1 MAESGGAAA
10 QVAGAQ
16 ATGALVTGS
25 SGFIGTRLVR
35 RLVAEGR
42 RVVALDILAPR
53 ETLLGVDYRRI
64 DVAEPLDPAL
74 GAGVGEIYNL
84 AAVHR
89 TPGHP
94 PEEYYR
100 TNVLGA
106 LNVTRLAEDAG
117 VGAILFT
124 SSISVYG
131 PQESFVTEASP
142 LLPVSDYGR
151 SKRMAEVIH
160 SQWRERDPSRRLV
173 TVRPGVV
180 FGPGER
186 GNYTFLAR
194 ALKRRMFVF
203 PGRTDA
209 IKSGGYVDEL
219 LDTFAF
225 TLGHARDGAE
235 PEIRYNFAFP
245 TPSTTQD
252 IVETFGTVAG
262 LPGALGTAPLP
273 LLLAA
278 ATVFEG
284 AAKVGVK
291 TPIHRERVRKLVN
304 STAVTPRWLLDN
316 GYVFSSDLAS
326 SLESWKVETDGAFT

>member
-1 MAESGGAAA
+1 MTA
-10 QVAGAQ
+10 
-16 ATGALVTGS
+16 ALVTGA

-35 RLVAEGR
+35 RLAGEGR
-42 RVVALDILAPR
+42 RVVAVDILPPR
-53 ETLLGVDYRRI
+53 ESFPGVEHHRA

-74 GAGVGEIYNL
+74 GRDVSQVYNL

-94 PEEYYR
+94 PEDYYR

-106 LNVTRLAEDAG
+106 LNVTRLAEEAG
-117 VGAILFT
+117 IGSILFT

-151 SKRMAEVIH
+151 SKGMAEVIH
-160 SQWRERDPSRRLV
+160 RQWAARDPARSLV

-186 GNYTFLAR
+186 GNYTFLAK
-194 ALKRRMFVF
+194 ALRRRMFVY
-203 PGRTDA
+203 PGRRDA

-219 LDTFAF
+219 LGTFAF
-225 TLGHARDGAE
+225 ALARGPGATT
-235 PEIRYNFAFP
+235 YNFAFP

-252 IVETFGTVAG
+252 IVETFGRVAG

-278 ATVFEG
+278 AAVFE
-284 AAKVGVK
+284 AASVAGVK
-291 TPIHRERVRKLVN
+291 SPIHRDRVRKLVN

-316 GYVFSSDLAS
+316 GY
-326 SLESWKVETDGAFT
+326 AFTYNLELSLAAWMAETGGRFD

>member
-1 MAESGGAAA
+1 MTVERSA
-10 QVAGAQ
+10 
-16 ATGALVTGS
+16 GALVTGA

-35 RLVAEGR
+35 RLASEGR
-42 RVVALDILAPR
+42 RVTALDILPPR
-53 ETLLGVDYRRI
+53 ETLPGVDYRTI

-74 GAGVGEIYNL
+74 GAGVSEIYNL

-100 TNVLGA
+100 TNILGA
-106 LNVTRLAEDAG
+106 LNVTRLAEEAG

-131 PQESFVTEASP
+131 PQETFVTESSP

-194 ALKRRMFVF
+194 ALKRRMFVY

-225 TLGHARDGAE
+225 TLGRLE

-245 TPSTTQD
+245 TPSTTKD
-252 IVETFGTVAG
+252 IVDTFGAVAG

-273 LLLAA
+273 LLLSAS
-278 ATVFEG
+278 TVCEG

-316 GYVFSSDLAS
+316 GYVFHRDLAS
-326 SLESWKVETDGAFT
+326 SLTSWKAETDGRFD